1 LRAQLTV
8 LKSVIERVFGGLLA
22 LLGLKLALT

>member
-1 LRAQLTV
+1 MGLKTVFERA
-8 LKSVIERVFGGLLA
+8 FGGLLA